1 MESFASLLPKEAI
14 PQLLMI
20 QCILNTQSAMLLVQ
34 GTRGGK
40 SAVPQI
46 FVAITRSFTLII
58 ENTLSLSTDQ
68 YSKIKQANIVYG
80 PIKAFHPD
88 SMQAKRN

>member
-1 MESFASLLPKEAI
+1 MELFASLLPKEAI

-34 GTRGGK
+34 GTREGK

-46 FVAITRSFTLII
+46 FIAITRSFTLII
-58 ENTLSLSTDQ
+58 ENTLSLSTD
-68 YSKIKQANIVYG
+68 
-80 PIKAFHPD
+80 
-88 SMQAKRN
+88 